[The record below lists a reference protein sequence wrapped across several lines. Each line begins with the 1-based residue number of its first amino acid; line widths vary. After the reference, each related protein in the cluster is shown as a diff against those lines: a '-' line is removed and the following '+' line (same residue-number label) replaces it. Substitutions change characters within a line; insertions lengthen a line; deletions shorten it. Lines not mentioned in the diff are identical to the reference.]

1 MVGLS
6 PFGVNARLADAAAG
20 VNATTDL
27 ADRLPTYTDLP
38 TYTNIDGNVPTH
50 LSFNAD
56 ERKYVGKPEVEVI
69 STPTATAKRMSAQS
83 ILDIWY
89 DGFLVI
95 YFIVWVKF
103 ILPELGRKMRRPET
117 DEILDTP
124 LLKIFTLAC
133 VIIGA
138 IFGFLTGYNI
148 PLQPGED
155 PSVHIMG
162 GILYSLGGA
171 IFGVFAIIDPFI
183 IAAVLAFFVVVGSA
197 GLGWIWI
204 KGLFNGLI
212 NRR

>member
-1 MVGLS
+1 
-6 PFGVNARLADAAAG
+6 
-20 VNATTDL
+20 
-27 ADRLPTYTDLP
+27 
-38 TYTNIDGNVPTH
+38 
-50 LSFNAD
+50 
-56 ERKYVGKPEVEVI
+56 
-69 STPTATAKRMSAQS
+69 
-83 ILDIWY
+83 
-89 DGFLVI
+89 
-95 YFIVWVKF
+95 
-103 ILPELGRKMRRPET
+103 MRRPET

-204 KGLFNGLI
+204 KGLFNGFF